1 MALDRSELT
10 GETELLDVNADK
22 YATESNVEYPEAANM
37 AFTNSRVAHGHG
49 IGLVVALCTHS
60 HFGSLKN
67 LSSSNKHHQASG
79 GVINEM
85 ARFIGAIVGLCLI
98 CALIYIVFYFIFI
111 RPNFSPYAQDVING
125 MLAVAI
131 SGVPFG
137 LPISVTL
144 ALFLV
149 SRELKKGKIL
159 VKNVFAIDS
168 ANSIDVLITDKTGT
182 LTWNKLKVH
191 NVFIGSQEIDIDSC
205 EIDAV
210 KFKDTH

>member
-1 MALDRSELT
+1 
-10 GETELLDVNADK
+10 
-22 YATESNVEYPEAANM
+22 
-37 AFTNSRVAHGHG
+37 
-49 IGLVVALCTHS
+49 
-60 HFGSLKN
+60 
-67 LSSSNKHHQASG
+67 
-79 GVINEM
+79 
-85 ARFIGAIVGLCLI
+85 
-98 CALIYIVFYFIFI
+98 
-111 RPNFSPYAQDVING
+111 

-210 KFKDTH
+210 KIKENHKY